1 MHDENQVS
9 QLWGCQAMACSNSPG
24 TLQRLFAS
32 RGDISRVL
40 KEKTILSKTDLGRD
54 AIAQRLP
61 VLPVRLRP
69 GLIMVDGKRS
79 VGELAGMLTVAGGLA
94 ALEELHNLGL
104 VEIISQPAAEPAQ
117 AEAAV
122 VAADSGPPALS
133 FPDYVATLKD
143 FFSRE
148 LGPNGQILVLQI
160 GAAPDMKTLR
170 PLVDRGL
177 DNLKYFKGAGAV
189 DNFKATLGRLAPRA

>member
-1 MHDENQVS
+1 MHGENQGS
-9 QLWGCQAMACSNSPG
+9 QLWGCQAMARSNSPG

-104 VEIISQPAAEPAQ
+104 VEIIGQPAAEPAQ
-117 AEAAV
+117 AEAAA
-122 VAADSGPPALS
+122 VAADSGPSALS

-189 DNFKATLGRLAPRA
+189 DSFKATLGRLAPRA